1 VRESE
6 GSGVT
11 LVLQGAVGN
20 ASVAFGEGWGL
31 ERVADFAKALA
42 ALAGKAVLTPAGES
56 VRLALVR
63 VEAAMPRPDSS
74 RLVPSLTRAAGNNL
88 LCHSS
93 PRVAEVTALALGPL
107 EWLGV
112 PGEPTTG
119 AGAELARRTGA
130 TGVLGLGYVETA
142 ELVKEGQGESR
153 RQYFG
158 PALLERLGTAA
169 ELAAGTAG
177 FTR

>member
-1 VRESE
+1 
-6 GSGVT
+6 
-11 LVLQGAVGN
+11 
-20 ASVAFGEGWGL
+20 
-31 ERVADFAKALA
+31 
-42 ALAGKAVLTPAGES
+42 
-56 VRLALVR
+56 
-63 VEAAMPRPDSS
+63 
-74 RLVPSLTRAAGNNL
+74 VPGFTRAAGNNL

-130 TGVLGLGYVETA
+130 TRVLGLTDGYLGYIETA
-142 ELVKEGQGESR
+142 DLVKEGQGESR

-158 PALLERLGTAA
+158 PGLLERLGTAA

-177 FTR
+177 FSR